1 MPLENDDF
9 FSPINEEP
17 EDLLAVDSKSSSTTN
32 KKKKKKKK
40 KKKAALLAAIG
51 EDLLDS
57 PVQS

>member
-9 FSPINEEP
+9 FSPIQEEP
-17 EDLLAVDSKSSSTTN
+17 EALAIDTKSSSST
-32 KKKKKKKK
+32 KKGKKKKK